1 MAFGWAAHERG
12 GRPALRRARARGQR
26 VRAARQ
32 PHRGTRLRPGPPPSF
47 VRTCLRTVSETP
59 RVGKRPDRVCPWLAP
74 RLRRQGA
81 LQDAEPQGGQRAPL
95 RLPAQA
101 PRAWQQRHRGAA
113 PPLHHVREALLAR
126 RLQLRPQAVQEL
138 ATRRQAGAPPSR
150 ERESEGRGEG
160 EGEGERGSHRRP
172 PARCDMR
179 VRP

>member
-1 MAFGWAAHERG
+1 MNAGGDPRFVAPVHAVNVFVPLVNLTAAHYYGPARR
-12 GRPALRRARARGQR
+12 RPS
-26 VRAARQ
+26 
-32 PHRGTRLRPGPPPSF
+32 PSL
-47 VRTCLRTVSETP
+47 LRTASKTP

-81 LQDAEPQGGQRAPL
+81 LQDAEPQGGQRAHL

-138 ATRRQAGAPPSR
+138 ARRRQAGAPPSR
-150 ERESEGRGEG
+150 EHESEGRGEG